1 MTAAVKY
8 CGGCNP
14 RYDRTG
20 ALAELKAALPGVRF
34 VPAAPGQAADAL
46 LVLCGCT
53 ARCADLTGLEAGM
66 QVIVCGPGDLPG
78 AAAPPGGRI
87 RKGGNRTRVGK
98 TNLRRVG
105 GTSFWGARR
114 CR

>member
-1 MTAAVKY
+1 MADNCQIGVRY

-46 LVLCGCT
+46 LARPADSIAQIAAGCGFDNPSNFSQQFRRFYGCSPR
-53 ARCADLTGLEAGM
+53 AY
-66 QVIVCGPGDLPG
+66 
-78 AAAPPGGRI
+78 
-87 RKGGNRTRVGK
+87 RTRKRG
-98 TNLRRVG
+98 
-105 GTSFWGARR
+105 
-114 CR
+114 

>member
-46 LVLCGCT
+46 LVL
-53 ARCADLTGLEAGM
+53 AA
-66 QVIVCGPGDLPG
+66 VPPG
-78 AAAPPGGRI
+78 APISPAWRPA
-87 RKGGNRTRVGK
+87 
-98 TNLRRVG
+98 
-105 GTSFWGARR
+105 

>member
-20 ALAELKAALPGVRF
+20 ALAELKAALPGVRC
-34 VPAAPGQAADAL
+34 VAAAAGQGADAL

-78 AAAPPGGRI
+78 AAARLGGRI
-87 RKGGNRTRVGK
+87 GK
-98 TNLRRVG
+98 E
-105 GTSFWGARR
+105 
-114 CR
+114 

>member
-66 QVIVCGPGDLPG
+66 HRETEQVWQCRNCGFIYIGTHAPVKCPVCAHPQ
-78 AAAPPGGRI
+78 AYFE
-87 RKGGNRTRVGK
+87 
-98 TNLRRVG
+98 LR
-105 GTSFWGARR
+105 SQNY
-114 CR
+114 

>member
-53 ARCADLTGLEAGM
+53 ARCADLTGLE
-66 QVIVCGPGDLPG
+66 LPG
-78 AAAPPGGRI
+78 AAARLGGRI
-87 RKGGNRTRVGK
+87 GK
-98 TNLRRVG
+98 E
-105 GTSFWGARR
+105 
-114 CR
+114 